1 MTMADTLTKEE
12 RSKRM
17 SLIRSKNTTIEV
29 KVRRYLFAKGYRFRI
44 NDKRYPGH
52 PDIVLPKYKTIV
64 FIHGCFWHSHPNCK
78 VAHIPKSNSD
88 FWIEKFKRNIDN
100 DEKKKA
106 ILESQ
111 GWRVITLWECEIN
124 GNFENTMLALLEV
137 LQERPG

>member
-1 MTMADTLTKEE
+1 MADTLTKEE